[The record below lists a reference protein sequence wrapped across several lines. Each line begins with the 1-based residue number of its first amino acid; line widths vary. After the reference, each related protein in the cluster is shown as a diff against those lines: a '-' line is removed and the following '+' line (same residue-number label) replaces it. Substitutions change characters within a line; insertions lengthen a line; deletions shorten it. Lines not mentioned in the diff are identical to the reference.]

1 MAGSREVLKAF
12 CSGLY
17 LSIAVPDTE
26 GMTTSTRWIRVIED
40 ACAEP
45 DPARSN
51 QLITRLHYLLS
62 EALAEGLG
70 REGGPNFHSWAVWGS
85 RKAGV
90 TIRQEDLDSAISNAT
105 VTAGVV
111 GSVIGAATGVF
122 AGHWLPWASVYFT
135 AAAGAGIGALTGGW
149 TGKQIAIWS
158 RGK

>member
-1 MAGSREVLKAF
+1 
-12 CSGLY
+12 
-17 LSIAVPDTE
+17 
-26 GMTTSTRWIRVIED
+26 MTTSTRWIRVIED

-111 GSVIGAATGVF
+111 GSVIGAATGV
-122 AGHWLPWASVYFT
+122 LN
-135 AAAGAGIGALTGGW
+135 
-149 TGKQIAIWS
+149 
-158 RGK
+158 